1 VAKVAAPV
9 AITLQL
15 DSCAQVRLQPSGQ
28 VLAGSKAYLLP
39 LYYSSGGDAR
49 HLAAKNAR
57 IRVAAS
63 KPTTIHFSHLQG
75 KRGCVLDSV
84 TGTQVKDSPQNAFEL
99 CLIVSAIPEKEQNRP
114 NLRPRRRRGLPYL
127 PRQMAQQQGS
137 PTPRGAPRSANSYII
152 FHTKTI

>member
-63 KPTTIHFSHLQG
+63 KPTTYPHGCICKSRIPTCYTTNVGQRFSA
-75 KRGCVLDSV
+75 KCVRTLSNSLRKFAK
-84 TGTQVKDSPQNAFEL
+84 GSSEAARAPAPQARASEPPPAHG
-99 CLIVSAIPEKEQNRP
+99 SAAMQPH
-114 NLRPRRRRGLPYL
+114 
-127 PRQMAQQQGS
+127 
-137 PTPRGAPRSANSYII
+137 APRSPSPCQFSLDI
-152 FHTKTI
+152 FFTPTP